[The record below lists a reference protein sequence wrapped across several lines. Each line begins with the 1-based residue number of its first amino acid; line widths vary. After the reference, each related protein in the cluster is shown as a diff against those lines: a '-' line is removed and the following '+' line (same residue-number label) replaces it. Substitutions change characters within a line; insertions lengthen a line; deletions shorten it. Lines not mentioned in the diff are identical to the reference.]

1 MNGGF
6 PPIKLIK
13 ETEIKSKKS
22 QKKISGY
29 QLPSILNI
37 KDILQQTKSEFILD
51 ESTNKLDV
59 IKTFN

>member
-22 QKKISGY
+22 QQKVSAY

-37 KDILQQTKSEFILD
+37 KDILQQTKSEFVLD

-59 IKTFN
+59 IKTF